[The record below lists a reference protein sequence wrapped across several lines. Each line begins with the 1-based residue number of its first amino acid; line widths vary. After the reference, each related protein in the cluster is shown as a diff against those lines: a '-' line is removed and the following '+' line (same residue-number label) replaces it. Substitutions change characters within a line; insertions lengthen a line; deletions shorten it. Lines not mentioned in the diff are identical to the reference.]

1 MIRFFRSVY
10 LGKFFFAGMLIL
22 AFLFF
27 ISYWFPIWYQ
37 IAWMGVFIFC
47 LVAIADFLLVFLP
60 KSPLKAQRML
70 PEKLSNSDEN
80 PIPVSITN
88 YYGYTIY
95 IKIIDELPF
104 QFQKR
109 DFNYTVKINKQKN
122 HSFEYILIP
131 RARGIYR
138 FGALQIFV
146 NSPLKM
152 VSRRFS
158 FQNEKE
164 VAVYPSFIQ
173 MRKYDFLA
181 ISNRLTQFGFK
192 KVRRLGH
199 TMEFEQ
205 IKNYVK
211 GDDFRTINW
220 KATAK
225 HSELM
230 VNQYQ
235 DEKSQPV
242 ISLID
247 TGRVMKMPFKGLTL
261 LDYAINATLAVSNV
275 ALKKKDKVGMLSFNK
290 KVSDFVLP
298 SERLSNLN
306 KIMEMLYGIDTN
318 YPDAD
323 FGYLYTFL
331 KRKVSHRSLLM
342 LYTNFEHI
350 SALKRQLPY
359 LQAIAKKHLLVVIFF
374 ENTELKKLT
383 ETDAED
389 LQGIYH
395 KTIAEKFDFD
405 KKIMQK
411 ELQKHGIQSILTAP
425 ENLSIQAIN
434 KYLEIKARGLL

>member
-1 MIRFFRSVY
+1 MLRLVRSFY
-10 LGKFFFAGMLIL
+10 LGKFFLLAIIL
-22 AFLFF
+22 LASMFF
-27 ISYWFPIWYQ
+27 VSYWFQIWYS
-37 IAWMGVFIFC
+37 IAWLGVFVFAI
-47 LVAIADFLLVFLP
+47 LVIADTLLIFVP
-60 KSPLKAQRML
+60 QKPLNANRIL

-80 PIPVSITN
+80 PVPVAVTNLYNFSIHT
-88 YYGYTIY
+88 T
-95 IKIIDELPF
+95 IIDELPF

-109 DFNYTVKINKQKN
+109 DFNHSAKIAKQKTY
-122 HSFEYILIP
+122 SFEYTLIP
-131 RARGIYR
+131 MERGIYY
-138 FGALQIFV
+138 FGALHVFV
-146 NSPLKM
+146 ASPLQL

-158 FQNEKE
+158 FQKEKE

-181 ISNRLTQFGFK
+181 ISNKLTEFGFK

-242 ISLID
+242 LSLLD
-247 TGRVMKMPFKGLTL
+247 TGRVMKMPFEGLKL
-261 LDYAINATLAVSNV
+261 LDYAINSTLAFSNV

-290 KVSDFVLP
+290 KVADYVMP
-298 SERLSNLN
+298 SNKLSNLN
-306 KIMEMLYGIDTN
+306 NIMERLYGIDTE

-323 FGYLYTFL
+323 FGFLYTFL
-331 KRKVSHRSLLM
+331 KRKVSHRSLLL

-374 ENTELKKLT
+374 ENTELKKIT
-383 ETDAED
+383 ELDAED

-395 KTIAEKFDFD
+395 KTIAEKFEYD
-405 KKIMQK
+405 KRIMQK
-411 ELQKHGIQSILTAP
+411 ELQQRGIQSILTTP
-425 ENLSIQAIN
+425 EKLSINAIN

>member
-1 MIRFFRSVY
+1 MIRFFRSLY

-27 ISYWFPIWYQ
+27 ISYWFTIWYN
-37 IAWMGVFIFC
+37 IAWLGVFMFC
-47 LVAIADFLLVFLP
+47 LVTIADFLLVFLP
-60 KSPLKAQRML
+60 KNPVNALRML

-80 PIPVSITN
+80 PIPVSIKN
-88 YYGYTIY
+88 HYSFPIN

-109 DFNYTVKINKQKN
+109 DFYYTVKIDKHKS
-122 HSFEYILIP
+122 HDFEYILIP
-131 RARGIYR
+131 RERGIYS
-138 FGALQIFV
+138 FGALQVFV
-146 NSPLKM
+146 SSPLKL
-152 VSRRFS
+152 VTRRFA
-158 FQNEKE
+158 FQKEKE

-247 TGRVMKMPFKGLTL
+247 TGRVMKMPFKQLTL
-261 LDYAINATLAVSNV
+261 LDYAINATLAFSNV

-290 KVSDFVLP
+290 KVSDFVVP

-323 FGYLYTFL
+323 YGYLYTFL

-374 ENTELKKLT
+374 ENTELKKVT
-383 ETDAED
+383 QAHAED